1 MFSKSICLMAGLIS
15 LLIMNAAARAEAVA
29 YQSNLSIELQPA
41 AKKLVGRAE
50 MVVPAPAGQDLAFSI
65 APQTKIKSVAI
76 DGLQVRHKLQGGQL
90 TLPDTPT
97 SAGRS
102 LTVTVSYE
110 AEFADTIPEDP
121 ISFDNPGY
129 GVTASISERGTF
141 LLPGSGWYPQGP
153 GPIPKVELTVIA
165 PRGIYAVTAGRLV
178 RHEDHET
185 TSISLWEIDEP
196 LEGLALSAGPYVIH
210 SQVAGTIPV
219 MTYFF
224 PQSAGLADTYLQA
237 AGAHLQFYEALHGPY
252 PFPKFAVVENFFPTG
267 YGFPSYTLLGSSVL
281 NLPFIPETSLRHEVA
296 HSWWGNGVFVDYD
309 SGNWCEG
316 LTTYVADYLS
326 QERTSPAEGRQYRQ
340 QILQD
345 YATLVSAGKDFPLRR
360 FVSRVDP
367 ATRAVGYGKAAFVF
381 HMVRH
386 RLGDDRFWL
395 SLRQVFKA
403 RLFQKTSWDDFRRVF
418 IETGSWEPHEAERF
432 FEQWLDRAG
441 APRLQLQEVH
451 SNSNGTGW
459 HVEGLLAQNAPPYD
473 LDAVLRLQSKTG
485 HRDGS
490 VRLTGP
496 SRSFRIDP
504 EEAPV
509 RLLADPDS
517 NLFRLLYPEE
527 IPATVNSI
535 KGAADLVAVFSDA
548 LPPASRNVFAMLL
561 ASLGQDRQPILP
573 EKDVDVTKMHSLDFI
588 FFGWPRSEALRAL
601 FASKPEGLLL
611 AAERFELP
619 GVLSSDTADCLF
631 AAFGDPHRAGKLTAL
646 FLPVAGADSQSV
658 STAARKITH
667 YGKYSYLA
675 FRQGINQAK
684 GTWPVS
690 RSPLVVNFKE
700 SP

>member
-1 MFSKSICLMAGLIS
+1 MLSKSLCLIAGLIS
-15 LLIMNAAARAEAVA
+15 LLTMSAMAKAEAVS
-29 YQSNLSIELQPA
+29 YQSDLTIELRPA
-41 AKKLVGRAE
+41 AKTLVGRAE
-50 MVVPAPAGQDLAFSI
+50 MVAPAAAGQDMVFSL
-65 APQTKIKSVAI
+65 APQAKIISVSVN
-76 DGLQVRHKLQGGQL
+76 GLPVRHRLQSGRL
-90 TLPDTPT
+90 ILPATPVL
-97 SAGRS
+97 SGRP

-110 AEFADTIPEDP
+110 AVFADTIPEDP
-121 ISFDNPGY
+121 ISFDNPGF
-129 GVTASISERGTF
+129 GVIASISERGTF

-153 GPIPKVELTVIA
+153 GPIPKVKLKVIA

-178 RHEDHET
+178 RHEDQET
-185 TSISLWEIDEP
+185 TSISVWEIDEP
-196 LEGLALSAGPYVIH
+196 LEGLALSAGRYLVR
-210 SQVAGTIPV
+210 SQLAGTIPV
-219 MTYFF
+219 MTYFL

-267 YGFPSYTLLGSSVL
+267 YGFPSYTLLGSTVL
-281 NLPFIPETSLRHEVA
+281 SLPFIPATSLRHEVA

-326 QERTSPAEGRQYRQ
+326 QERASPGEGRQYRQ

-345 YATLVSAGKDFPLRR
+345 YATLAGAGKDSPLRR

-367 ATRAVGYGKAAFVF
+367 ATRALGYGKAAFVF
-381 HMVRH
+381 HMVRQ

-395 SLRQVFKA
+395 SLRQVYQE

-418 IETGSWEPHEAERF
+418 VATGGWDAHEAQRF
-432 FEQWLDRAG
+432 FAQWLDRAG
-441 APRLQLQEVH
+441 APRLQLQEVR
-451 SNSNGTGW
+451 SNTNGIGW
-459 HVEGLLAQNAPPYD
+459 RVAGVIAQDTPPYEMD
-473 LDAVLRLQSKTG
+473 VALRLETATR
-485 HRDGS
+485 HRDSS

-496 SRSFRIDP
+496 STSFRLDSD
-504 EEAPV
+504 EAPV
-509 RLLADPDS
+509 RLLADPES

-535 KGAADLVAVFSDA
+535 KGAADLVAVLSDA
-548 LPPASRNVFAMLL
+548 LPPASRSVFAMLL
-561 ASLGQDRQPILP
+561 ASLGQDHRPILP
-573 EKDVDVTKMHSLDFI
+573 EKDVDVTNPQGQNFI

-601 FASKPEGLLL
+601 LASKPEGLIL
-611 AAERFELP
+611 AADRFELS
-619 GVLSSDTADCLF
+619 GVFSSETADCLF
-631 AAFGDPHRAGKLTAL
+631 AAFGNPHQPDKFTAL

-675 FRQGINQAK
+675 FGQGNNQAK
-684 GTWPVS
+684 GTWPAS

-700 SP
+700 NP